1 MCKLRTLI
9 MDNDSKILKDT
20 VIDISTVTLS
30 VIDAPAMCIYKKMN
44 ANGYENILFKYS
56 NIIEEVETIS
66 SDSSNTIM
74 SFGPN
79 SGCVYAYQFKK
90 EIGLYELSEI
100 RKAALN
106 EYDGVRY
113 QTNIKSLLDLLR
125 HIYSKIKV

>member
-1 MCKLRTLI
+1 
-9 MDNDSKILKDT
+9 
-20 VIDISTVTLS
+20 
-30 VIDAPAMCIYKKMN
+30 MN

-56 NIIEEVETIS
+56 NIVEEVETIS

-79 SGCVYAYQFKK
+79 SGCVYAYQFRE

-113 QTNIKSLLDLLR
+113 QTSIKSLLDLLR